1 MNDIDAINAA
11 KTEFREAYNTG
22 DVDRLLSVLA
32 DGFADLSAGVP
43 SFFGDEA
50 QSVLRSRTVSL
61 FQKYRVTLVVTIMSI
76 RVVHNTAYDFGWH
89 TLTLA
94 PHHGGDPITSRRR
107 YFELWRKGNDA
118 KWRIELFIDNL
129 DVPPAMPDDE
139 IDSATGYR
147 PRPAIF

>member
-1 MNDIDAINAA
+1 
-11 KTEFREAYNTG
+11 
-22 DVDRLLSVLA
+22 
-32 DGFADLSAGVP
+32 
-43 SFFGDEA
+43 
-50 QSVLRSRTVSL
+50 
-61 FQKYRVTLVVTIMSI
+61 MSI

-94 PHHGGDPITSRRR
+94 SHHGGDPITSRRR

-139 IDSATGYR
+139 TDSPTVYLQCSR
-147 PRPAIF
+147 Q